1 MDRLNYHHLLYFHTV
16 VREGGVA
23 RGARKRHLAQPTV
36 SGQLRQL
43 EEALGE
49 KLFQR
54 EGRRLV
60 LTEVGRLVQHY
71 ADGIFALGEELTD
84 TLQRRPTGQP
94 LRLTV
99 GITDGV
105 PKLVAYRLLEPA
117 LRLPEPVRLVVRE
130 EGHESLLAELAL
142 HHLDVVLSDAPSGS
156 SVRVKVFDHLLGETP
171 LSWFA
176 APRLAARL
184 RPRFPRSLEGAPVL
198 LPPPGTALRR
208 ALDTWFEAQSVHPRV
223 VAELDDSALANVM
236 AQEGLGIFPAP
247 EVIAAEMKRQHG
259 VVSLGRVKGVAQRF
273 HAITV
278 ERRLQHP
285 AVAALTSAARRELFA

>member
-1 MDRLNYHHLLYFHTV
+1 MERLNYHHLLYFHTV

-23 RGARKRHLAQPTV
+23 RAARKLHLAQPTV

-71 ADGIFALGEELTD
+71 ADGIFALGAELTD
-84 TLQRRPTGQP
+84 TLHRRPTGQP

-105 PKLVAYRLLEPA
+105 PKLVAYRLLLPA

-130 EGHESLLAELAL
+130 EGHESLLAQLAL

-156 SVRVKVFDHLLGETP
+156 SVRVKVF
-171 LSWFA
+171 
-176 APRLAARL
+176 
-184 RPRFPRSLEGAPVL
+184 V
-198 LPPPGTALRR
+198 
-208 ALDTWFEAQSVHPRV
+208 
-223 VAELDDSALANVM
+223 
-236 AQEGLGIFPAP
+236 
-247 EVIAAEMKRQHG
+247 
-259 VVSLGRVKGVAQRF
+259 
-273 HAITV
+273 
-278 ERRLQHP
+278 
-285 AVAALTSAARRELFA
+285 

>member
-1 MDRLNYHHLLYFHTV
+1 MDRLNYHHLLYFHTI

-23 RGARKRHLAQPTV
+23 RAAQRLRLAQPTV

-60 LTEVGRLVQHY
+60 LTEVGRLVHHY
-71 ADGIFALGEELTD
+71 ADGIFLLGQELSD

-94 LRLTV
+94 LRLRV

-105 PKLVAYRLLEPA
+105 PKLVAFRLLEPA
-117 LRLPEPVRLVVRE
+117 LRLPEPVRLEVRE
-130 EGHESLLAELAL
+130 ESHERLLAELAL
-142 HHLDVVLSDAPSGS
+142 HHLDVVLSDAPTGS
-156 SVRVKVFDHLLGETP
+156 AVRVKVFDHLLGDSP
-171 LSWFA
+171 LMWFA
-176 APRLAARL
+176 GPRLAARL
-184 RPRFPRSLEGAPVL
+184 RKRFPASLDGAPVL

-208 ALDTWFEAQSVHPRV
+208 ALDTWFEGQSIRPRV
-223 VAELDDSALANVM
+223 VAELEDSALAKVLG
-236 AQEGLGIFPAP
+236 QEGLGAFPAP
-247 EVIAAEMKRQHG
+247 EVIAREMRRQHG
-259 VVSLGRVKGVAQRF
+259 VVSFGRIRGVTQRF

-285 AVAALTSAARRELFA
+285 AVVALTGAARRELFG